1 MHTAGTIVAATN
13 NGIGVA
19 GVAPNCRLMP
29 IRVLGNDGSGT
40 TEQIADGI
48 AWAGAHG
55 ADVLNLSLG
64 YGIQNNQPPEDPGPP
79 LSTAVS
85 QTAAAG
91 TVMCV
96 SSGNDGADYVSYP
109 AAYDVCI
116 AVGASAIN
124 DAIAPYSNRGT
135 ALDVTAPGGN
145 TDENLNGDPYV
156 DGVLSTV
163 RNVASGDYYVFWQGT
178 SMAAPH
184 VSGVAALLISNG
196 LPANQVR
203 IALQTTAV
211 DLGAPGWDATFG
223 HGRINAHAALLY
235 HGSGG
240 GETTVYE
247 ESFDETAPGWNND
260 EHEGNG
266 VGWNFLNDLVPDP
279 NCDDNAHSG
288 NAVWHDDEEGIGH
301 QDDYLT
307 APVINL
313 PANMTNMHMTVWQR
327 NCYIQNFYE
336 YHGLLYKIDGEPNW
350 TEFYQFNQVQ
360 EEWTLRTFDIDNSVA
375 GHSIQFAFRYQGTYA
390 TEWFID
396 DFRVYGTAGTAV
408 GDTPSII
415 LNSFTLGE
423 PYPNPFNPEVHIPF
437 VLQRDSRVNLSIYNL
452 LGQKVAELL
461 NGQQLGAGAQ
471 KITWNAANQTS
482 GVYLVRLESGEQVQ
496 TRKILLVK

>member
-1 MHTAGTIVAATN
+1 
-13 NGIGVA
+13 
-19 GVAPNCRLMP
+19 
-29 IRVLGNDGSGT
+29 
-40 TEQIADGI
+40 
-48 AWAGAHG
+48 
-55 ADVLNLSLG
+55 
-64 YGIQNNQPPEDPGPP
+64 
-79 LSTAVS
+79 
-85 QTAAAG
+85 
-91 TVMCV
+91 
-96 SSGNDGADYVSYP
+96 
-109 AAYDVCI
+109 
-116 AVGASAIN
+116 
-124 DAIAPYSNRGT
+124 
-135 ALDVTAPGGN
+135 
-145 TDENLNGDPYV
+145 
-156 DGVLSTV
+156 
-163 RNVASGDYYVFWQGT
+163 
-178 SMAAPH
+178 MAAPH